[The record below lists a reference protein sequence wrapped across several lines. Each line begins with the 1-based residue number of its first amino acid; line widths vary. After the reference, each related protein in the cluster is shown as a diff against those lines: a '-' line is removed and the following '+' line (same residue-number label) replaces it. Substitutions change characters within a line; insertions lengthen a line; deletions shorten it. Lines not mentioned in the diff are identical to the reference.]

1 MSLRYSNSTGNFYPD
16 SESYSKLPND
26 AIVVSHEDMARAL
39 NRSPELNF
47 KFSKDGALSFY
58 PNPAAVVDVSAIE
71 RAKRDGLLSACD
83 YFAMPDYPLTA
94 TAKNELSEYRQLL
107 RDVTGQ
113 SDFPNKIEWPIKP
126 GFVK

>member
-1 MSLRYSNSTGNFYPD
+1 MSLRYSNTTGNFYPD

-26 AIVVSHEDMARAL
+26 AIVVSQEDMSRAL

-47 KFSKDGALSFY
+47 KFSKDGTLSFY

-83 YFAMPDYPLTA
+83 YLAMPDYPLTA
-94 TAKNELSEYRQLL
+94 TAKNELSKYRQSL
-107 RDVTGQ
+107 RDVTSQ
-113 SDFPNKIEWPIKP
+113 SLFPEKIEWPIKP
-126 GFVK
+126 NFVK